1 MHLPTRNLSSPLLPS
16 LFQRPCRRLAEI
28 AAFVAAAVVT
38 LAAAVRPVAAQQLI
52 QGFET
57 GFDLAANTRGD
68 AALVGADFFDPATL
82 PPQGASQLLLT
93 TLSAGADG
101 SSYSGTSAVSV
112 ASVEAFL
119 NLQRGQILSGGALG
133 DASALRL
140 TPIALNVG
148 DVVRFSYNFLTSAT
162 GVADG
167 RDFAFLTLQRGSADP
182 LLLPFASVGDA
193 VTASSS
199 ARFDFETGTRTGQLP
214 VITLAGTY
222 TVGFGV
228 TDFGNNAVGSGLLL
242 DNVQVIA
249 IPEPSA
255 AILLLGLAGTWYLA
269 ATARGLLRR
278 RTQV

>member
-1 MHLPTRNLSSPLLPS
+1 MPLASVSP
-16 LFQRPCRRLAEI
+16 RPGRLARTVVVI
-28 AAFVAAAVVT
+28 VAAAAT
-38 LAAAVRPVAAQQLI
+38 LAAVRPAVAQQLI
-52 QGFET
+52 QGFEA

-112 ASVEAFL
+112 ASVEVFL

-140 TPIALNVG
+140 TPITLNVG

-193 VTASSS
+193 VAASSS
-199 ARFDFETGTRTGQLP
+199 ARFDLETGPHTGQLP
-214 VITLAGTY
+214 AVTVAGTY

-228 TDFGNNAVGSGLLL
+228 TDFGDNAVGSGLLL

-255 AILLLGLAGTWYLA
+255 TVLLLGLAGTWCLA
-269 ATARGLLRR
+269 ATARILPRR
-278 RTQV
+278 RA